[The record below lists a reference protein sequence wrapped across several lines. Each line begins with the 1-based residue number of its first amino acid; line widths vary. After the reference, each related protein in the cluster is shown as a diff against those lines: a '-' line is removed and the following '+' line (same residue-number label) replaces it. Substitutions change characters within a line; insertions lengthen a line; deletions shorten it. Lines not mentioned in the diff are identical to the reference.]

1 VSRGS
6 DRAGG
11 APSPRKERLAAKLR
25 AMERH
30 LGRVEAMLP
39 EHRADLAPMTAACDA
54 VTLHLWQAVQ
64 LAIDVAIGECA
75 ARGLGTPPDYA
86 SAFRLLGDVGTLP
99 RDLAER
105 LVRAVG
111 FRNAVAHAY
120 ESLDLGQLWDA
131 GSEGPRDLRAFMA
144 AIAAG

>member
-1 VSRGS
+1 MNPGS
-6 DRAGG
+6 NLPGG
-11 APSPRKERLAAKLR
+11 PGSPRRDRLAAKLR

-30 LGRVEAMLP
+30 LVRVETMLP
-39 EHRADLAPMTAACDA
+39 AARAELIPMTAACDA

-64 LAIDVAIGECA
+64 LAIDVAVGECA

-86 SAFRLLGDVGTLP
+86 SAFRLLRDVNVLP
-99 RDLAER
+99 PELTER

-111 FRNAVAHAY
+111 FRNVIAHAY

-131 GSEGPRDLRAFMA
+131 GSEGPRDLRAFMH
-144 AIAAG
+144 AIARI